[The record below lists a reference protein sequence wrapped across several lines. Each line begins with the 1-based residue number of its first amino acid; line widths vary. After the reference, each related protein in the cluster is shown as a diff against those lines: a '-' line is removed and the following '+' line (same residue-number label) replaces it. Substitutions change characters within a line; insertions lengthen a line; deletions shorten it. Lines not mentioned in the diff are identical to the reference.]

1 MNKIAVD
8 TFLSYKF
15 VSNPVV
21 SPKGN
26 YVAYFVK
33 DTNIEKNNYNSNIW
47 LYNVATGENKQLTVG
62 DDAISFIWK
71 EMIFFKWK
79 STVNLF
85 KTGSHCSFLPFFIR
99 INTNHIVSQV

>member
-71 EMIFFKWK
+71 
-79 STVNLF
+79 NC
-85 KTGSHCSFLPFFIR
+85 HCSIR
-99 INTNHIVSQV
+99 MEL